1 VVVEGVPRVV
11 LQLEGM
17 DGVEIHTINRLRDAW
32 EGGPPRNAVAAAFFH
47 DSGEVVAL
55 RRSCPDQRTRW
66 GQGEEGVAHSLAEGE
81 VALGG
86 IFDTAVTDNF

>member
-1 VVVEGVPRVV
+1 VAGGVPGVV
-11 LQLEGM
+11 LQLEGKE
-17 DGVEIHTINRLRDAW
+17 GVEIHTINQRHDAW

-47 DSGEVVAL
+47 DSGEVAAL

-66 GQGEEGVAHSLAEGE
+66 GRGEEGVAHSLAEGE